1 VPNKA
6 TQEIKE
12 FARNILISDS
22 YRRSLVRRIEA
33 GKAPQM
39 EVLLHHYAFGKPKHT
54 YVEPAPARQSALEQ
68 ALERM
73 TSKEVC
79 EKTIC
84 TIREAPIW
92 PAGPDIR
99 PREEAGRE
107 RMDPQPPRRTKV
119 LMRPR
124 RTCTGCRSCRS
135 GPWAISLFIT
145 ARARTAPAAQ
155 ERPHWDQRISFVG
168 SIHNPHCA
176 IYFRSPS
183 LARTLVPRT

>member
-54 YVEPAPARQSALEQ
+54 YVEPAPAKQSAFEQ

-79 EKTIC
+79 EMNDLYKRIDEMK
-84 TIREAPIW
+84 RLALARP
-92 PAGPDIR
+92 PD
-99 PREEAGRE
+99 
-107 RMDPQPPRRTKV
+107 
-119 LMRPR
+119 
-124 RTCTGCRSCRS
+124 
-135 GPWAISLFIT
+135 
-145 ARARTAPAAQ
+145 
-155 ERPHWDQRISFVG
+155 
-168 SIHNPHCA
+168 
-176 IYFRSPS
+176 PS
-183 LARTLVPRT
+183 LES

>member
-1 VPNKA
+1 MPGEGGPKGVPNKA

-54 YVEPAPARQSALEQ
+54 YVEPAPAKQSAFEQ

-79 EKTIC
+79 EMNDLYK
-84 TIREAPIW
+84 
-92 PAGPDIR
+92 
-99 PREEAGRE
+99 
-107 RMDPQPPRRTKV
+107 
-119 LMRPR
+119 
-124 RTCTGCRSCRS
+124 
-135 GPWAISLFIT
+135 
-145 ARARTAPAAQ
+145 
-155 ERPHWDQRISFVG
+155 RIDEMKRL
-168 SIHNPHCA
+168 A
-176 IYFRSPS
+176 
-183 LARTLVPRT
+183 LARPPTPASNLETPFPPVREIGG